1 MYKNLLVSLA
11 ILGLSGC
18 GHNPEI
24 NTSKNNKYVTASD
37 IEDMVDLSAKK
48 KTSNITMYEADELV
62 PCYYWIPLEIIEQDK
77 KE

>member
-1 MYKNLLVSLA
+1 MYKNLLVTLA
-11 ILGLSGC
+11 ILGMAGC

-24 NTSKNNKYVTASD
+24 NTANKKSYVTAAD
-37 IEDMVDLSAKK
+37 IEDVVDISAKNK
-48 KTSNITMYEADELV
+48 SKNITMYEADEMV